1 MKIQAYPRRTRD
13 TPLIPREANQR
24 LERYSSYKLLVN
36 EISAEEKEISTAKR
50 IILQKLE
57 REMLTLTMAA
67 LDSIT

>member
-1 MKIQAYPRRTRD
+1 MV
-13 TPLIPREANQR
+13 LPREANQR